1 MWTFNSS
8 NLETKMRTTFMP
20 ECQRASATVVEPR
33 VWCCLALHLFPKTS
47 VTEEKDLVFHQ
58 NVVASTK
65 ERKGNWLAAVSET
78 DEPTEQ
84 SAVALAQDVE
94 SQPSGIS
101 RKSARF
107 CFLQNLESL
116 VAFQAE
122 ALILERT
129 VQCDCLWWQENND
142 FQTPG
147 CSHFHLFL
155 HSHAHT

>member
-1 MWTFNSS
+1 M
-8 NLETKMRTTFMP
+8 
-20 ECQRASATVVEPR
+20 
-33 VWCCLALHLFPKTS
+33 
-47 VTEEKDLVFHQ
+47 
-58 NVVASTK
+58 VASTK

-129 VQCDCLWWQENND
+129 VQCDCL
-142 FQTPG
+142 
-147 CSHFHLFL
+147 
-155 HSHAHT
+155 